1 MKKKLTL
8 KKETLRELA
17 SKQLSQVVGGEDIGT
32 INLPLDGASNVG
44 TINQVAGADVGT
56 INQLAASNVGTIN

>member
-17 SKQLSQVVGGEDIGT
+17 TKELSQVVGGIDAGT
-32 INLPLDGASNVG
+32 SINE
-44 TINQVAGADVGT
+44 
-56 INQLAASNVGTIN
+56 LAAALDAGTSVNL